1 MQRLGWSF
9 LFCVDGTA
17 KELELE
23 EELEGLEEVFEEAL
37 EDEFVEDTG
46 STHTLVSSS
55 NAQAI

>member
-1 MQRLGWSF
+1 LVD
-9 LFCVDGTA
+9 LFWVDGTA

-55 NAQAI
+55 NAQAF